1 MCLNLSPDFVYFQYR
16 AASTLKLP
24 MAFAYLNELDH
35 DGPAQSV
42 QFAAVTA
49 AWIMCRF
56 GLDADWCPMVDAPME
71 ARRPIVLWS
80 RRPIRGRG
88 AAIVPVVPRL
98 RRRRAEHAWR
108 LPVEDGRAVRGVAAG
123 PRGGRPLSAPP
134 HERVGVRG
142 AVLAIKPVH
151 GVRPV
156 SVRGVP
162 FVRRFVRS
170 RFLRMYPDP
179 HEDKGHKRV

>member
-49 AWIMCRF
+49 AWILCRL
-56 GLDADWCPMVDAPME
+56 GLDADRCPMVDAPME

-98 RRRRAEHAWR
+98 RRRRAEHTWR

-134 HERVGVRG
+134 HELVGIRG
-142 AVLAIKPVH
+142 AVLADAGDDQAG

-162 FVRRFVRS
+162 FVRRFLFGVAYGVTA
-170 RFLRMYPDP
+170 LM
-179 HEDKGHKRV
+179 

>member
-49 AWIMCRF
+49 AWILCRL
-56 GLDADWCPMVDAPME
+56 GLDADRCPMVDAPME

-98 RRRRAEHAWR
+98 RRRREFMGRWR
-108 LPVEDGRAVRGVAAG
+108 HLKRTQGRSGSALK
-123 PRGGRPLSAPP
+123 GRSDC
-134 HERVGVRG
+134 RQNVGDMIVKT
-142 AVLAIKPVH
+142 IN
-151 GVRPV
+151 
-156 SVRGVP
+156 
-162 FVRRFVRS
+162 
-170 RFLRMYPDP
+170 
-179 HEDKGHKRV
+179 